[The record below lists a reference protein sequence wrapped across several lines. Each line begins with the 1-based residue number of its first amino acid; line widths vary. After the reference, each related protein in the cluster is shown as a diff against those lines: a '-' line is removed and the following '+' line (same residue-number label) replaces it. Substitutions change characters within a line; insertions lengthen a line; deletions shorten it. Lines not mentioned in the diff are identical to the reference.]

1 MTHYF
6 STTEAAAILKLPEH
20 KLRYAFRAN
29 HVEKPKTVI
38 AGRQLY
44 THEDLRRL
52 AEHFGVKLEDAKSG
66 MEQ

>member
-29 HVEKPKTVI
+29 HVAKPETVI

-44 THEDLRRL
+44 THADLRRL
-52 AEHFGVKLEDAKSG
+52 AEHFGVELEDAQMGKKD
-66 MEQ
+66 